1 MGNEI
6 EEAFRKLDEALAVI
20 KREAEKLCDENA
32 ALHREWNGE
41 VWYWQGDGEDHLE
54 SLTCPVLI
62 EADDLRALLER
73 GAA

>member
-6 EEAFRKLDEALAVI
+6 EEAFRLLDEALADV
-20 KREAEKLCDENA
+20 KRGAEKLADENA
-32 ALHREWNGE
+32 ALHRERAGE

-62 EADDLRALLER
+62 EADDLRALLEK
-73 GAA
+73 GVA